1 MQLDTNVLIIG
12 AGPAGTAL
20 ALCLARQGIGSMI
33 IERRSSRSDHPRA
46 HYLNTRTIEL
56 FQLWG
61 AADEVIAGSFPYINM
76 MFEQLAGMGGPTMED
91 RARFSS
97 ATNHSTAQ
105 DIVEEALE
113 RVLSN
118 YNETQIKWGTSFA
131 GLIDH
136 GDHVEIQAE
145 TDGKLETIR
154 ARWCV
159 AADGAT
165 SNVRN
170 CLGVN
175 MIGDPHL
182 GSVINIY
189 FRGKLNP
196 EGVSYMLGAL
206 SIHDTIKGA
215 FISMDGA
222 ERWCF
227 HYNYDPE
234 KESVEDFT
242 FDRCTKMVRSAMLLP
257 DDWPIEVK
265 SIRPWVMT
273 AHVAESFR
281 VGSTFLIGDAA
292 HAFPPTGGFGLNS
305 GVQDAH
311 NLAWKFKAVLDGI
324 AGEKLLDSYEAERQP
339 IAFLN
344 TAQSFRN
351 NHTMNL
357 QGLAGLPTAPLET
370 IAEIERRATKSV
382 QSIADKLPAGGERDA
397 IEMLE
402 HGAALGQELGFIYDE
417 SSVIVSDGV
426 PLPATKIAS
435 YIPSASPGARAPYFV
450 VRKNGKDASSVHLLD
465 GYFTLLTISGGH
477 AWRDAAT
484 RIPSQF
490 QLRNVCI
497 GNNWD
502 ADPAAFAN
510 LYGISPEGA
519 VLVRPDGHVAFRSH
533 SGPVSENSLQIALNT
548 SLGYY

>member
-1 MQLDTNVLIIG
+1 
-12 AGPAGTAL
+12 
-20 ALCLARQGIGSMI
+20 
-33 IERRSSRSDHPRA
+33 
-46 HYLNTRTIEL
+46 
-56 FQLWG
+56 
-61 AADEVIAGSFPYINM
+61 
-76 MFEQLAGMGGPTMED
+76 
-91 RARFSS
+91 
-97 ATNHSTAQ
+97 
-105 DIVEEALE
+105 
-113 RVLSN
+113 
-118 YNETQIKWGTSFA
+118 
-131 GLIDH
+131 
-136 GDHVEIQAE
+136 
-145 TDGKLETIR
+145 
-154 ARWCV
+154 
-159 AADGAT
+159 
-165 SNVRN
+165 
-170 CLGVN
+170 
-175 MIGDPHL
+175 
-182 GSVINIY
+182 
-189 FRGKLNP
+189 
-196 EGVSYMLGAL
+196 
-206 SIHDTIKGA
+206 
-215 FISMDGA
+215 
-222 ERWCF
+222 
-227 HYNYDPE
+227 
-234 KESVEDFT
+234 
-242 FDRCTKMVRSAMLLP
+242 
-257 DDWPIEVK
+257 
-265 SIRPWVMT
+265 MT